1 MMNKRLAEK
10 SVVVTGAAGTL
21 CHDVVLRPAHEGAAV
36 VEAERDLT
44 NDQRRHPRHK
54 ITVPE
59 AVDVSNAADL
69 LRTLCQAIDQ
79 APGGI
84 EVDMSTADFVGVAG
98 WRVLLRS
105 ARYAADRAPFTLS
118 GLSARHR
125 RTAELIGLG
134 AALRGLEPRDEPGL
148 LERPDELA
156 PAE

>member
-1 MMNKRLAEK
+1 MNEKLAEN

-21 CHDVVLRPAHEGAAV
+21 HHAVLRPPPEGAAV

-69 LRTLCQAIDQ
+69 LRTLFQAIDQ
-79 APGGI
+79 APDGI
-84 EVDMSTADFVGVAG
+84 EVEMSTAGFVGVAG

-125 RTAELIGLG
+125 RTAELIGLS
-134 AALRGLEPRDEPGL
+134 AALRGLEPCDEPGL

>member
-1 MMNKRLAEK
+1 MNERLAEN

-21 CHDVVLRPAHEGAAV
+21 HDAVLRPPPEGAAV

-54 ITVPE
+54 ISVPE

-69 LRTLCQAIDQ
+69 LRTLYQAIDQ
-79 APGGI
+79 APDGI

-98 WRVLLRS
+98 WRALLRS
-105 ARYAADRAPFTLS
+105 ARYAVDRAPFTLS

-125 RTAELIGLG
+125 RTAELIGLS
-134 AALRGLEPRDEPGL
+134 AALHGLEQRDDPGL